1 MTIRTLLVD
10 DEGIARRG
18 LKRQLQ
24 RAPDFDIVG
33 ECADGIEAQ
42 KAISDLKPD
51 LVFLD
56 IRMPELSGI
65 DLVRLLPKTAPPR
78 IVFVTAYDE
87 YAVRAFEVHALDY
100 LLKPVAD
107 DRFTATLAR
116 IRQNLSE
123 GPTAGYARG
132 LAAVLAQLGHGPSH
146 TQQQLG
152 SDRIAVPNGDRMAIL
167 RVADVDWVEA
177 SGNYV
182 TLHAREKTWLLR
194 ETIAAMEARLAPS
207 GFVRIHRSSLVNVER
222 VIELRSLDNG
232 EFAVSLSVGAV
243 LKLSRSYRDA
253 LDSIVGRRSPSA
265 KK

>member
-18 LKRQLQ
+18 LRRQLQ

-42 KAISDLKPD
+42 RAISDLKPD

-65 DLVRLLPKTAPPR
+65 DLVKLLPKTAPPR

-100 LLKPVAD
+100 LLKPVAE
-107 DRFTATLAR
+107 DRFTATLVR
-116 IRQNLSE
+116 IRQSLSE
-123 GPTAGYARG
+123 GPTEGYARK
-132 LAAVLAQLGHGPSH
+132 LAAVLAQLGHGPSNME
-146 TQQQLG
+146 QQG
-152 SDRIAVPNGDRMAIL
+152 SDRIAVPHGDRMAIL

-194 ETIAAMEARLAPS
+194 ETIAAMDARLAPS
-207 GFVRIHRSSLVNVER
+207 GFVRIHRSTLVNIER
-222 VIELRSLDNG
+222 VTELRSLDNG
-232 EFAVSLSVGAV
+232 EFAVSLSAGTV

-253 LDSIVGRRSPSA
+253 LDSIVGRRSPSTA
-265 KK
+265 K